1 MKTDRQSPTNLGVNW
16 RQAAGEGFILLLGV
30 LLALGTQAWW
40 EARTEKQLVRGHV
53 ANLLVELSSNAVG
66 LERTILAN
74 NNRAERSAALIR
86 LLDGEVSSME
96 PDYVLS
102 LLGPLTTFTDFRPAT
117 AALDNLVGAGGLG
130 LFGNTDLQLA
140 VSRYAQAIEDHNAL
154 QLELAHFHLD
164 QFVVFLRE
172 YVPML
177 SATTASLPEPRPT
190 SQFVFEPTALVGSLK
205 FENLLL
211 SRIISENDSARFS
224 QNLLNAIEELRPR
237 LERIR

>member
-1 MKTDRQSPTNLGVNW
+1 MKTYRQSPTKFHVNW
-16 RQAAGEGFILLLGV
+16 RQAAGESLILLLGV
-30 LLALGTQAWW
+30 LLALGAQAWW
-40 EARTEKQLVRGHV
+40 EARSEKQLVRGYV
-53 ANLLVELSSNAVG
+53 SNLLIELSSNAAG

-74 NNRAERSAALIR
+74 NNRAERSTTLIR
-86 LLDGEVSSME
+86 VLEGEVSSIE
-96 PDYVLS
+96 PEYMLS

-130 LFGNTDLQLA
+130 LFGDAELQLA

-164 QFVVFLRE
+164 QFIVFLRE
-172 YVPML
+172 KVPLL
-177 SATTASLPEPRPT
+177 SATPAQLSEPRPT
-190 SQFVFEPTALVGSLK
+190 GQFEFDPSALIGSLK

-237 LERIR
+237 LEQVQ